1 MTVTRHRTTEE
12 IAAGLE
18 AAFNRGFIEGYGKV
32 AEYANFQPVG
42 HVHMPPLPRDRDL
55 TFDAPLDPSRAEAL
69 PGVEMKFTGD
79 STVRGNDIWLHGYVS
94 GRTAKGPYRFYA
106 VIFFKVEEGRLTDSV
121 VLRDQEIEEQLGLVE
136 A

>member
-1 MTVTRHRTTEE
+1 MTDTRQRATEE

-18 AAFNRGFIEGYGKV
+18 AAFNEGFIEGYGKL
-32 AEYANFQPVG
+32 AEYANFQPIG
-42 HVHMPPLPRDRDL
+42 HVHMPPLPRDHDL
-55 TFDAPLDPSRAEAL
+55 TFDAPVDPSNAEAL
-69 PGVEMKFTGD
+69 SAVETKFTGG

-106 VIFFKVEEGRLTDSV
+106 VIFFKVEEGRVTDSV
-121 VLRDQEIEEQLGLVE
+121 LLRDQEIEEQVGLVG